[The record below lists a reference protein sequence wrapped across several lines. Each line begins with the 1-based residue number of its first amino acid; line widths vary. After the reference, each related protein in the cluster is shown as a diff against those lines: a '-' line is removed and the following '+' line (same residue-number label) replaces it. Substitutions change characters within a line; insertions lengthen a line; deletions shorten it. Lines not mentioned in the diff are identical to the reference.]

1 GISRWVIEHG
11 RLQNVADVHADTRFV
26 GPADIRSSLLV
37 PLRIGDETVG
47 VLGIE
52 SGKPS
57 AFTLED
63 ETLLTAVSH
72 QVAAAIRVARLHQ
85 AARTAATTDPLTGL
99 PNRRAFF
106 DRLAEGIA
114 QSDADGAPLSVAM
127 IDVNGL
133 KQLNDGHGHGAG
145 DQALARI
152 GEIL

>member
-1 GISRWVIEHG
+1 MGYENGFLTTLTPAGDLEVRAAFGPSTAFLGQTLPSGSGISRWVIEHG

-85 AARTAATTDPLTGL
+85 AARTAAPTDPLTGL
-99 PNRRAFF
+99 PNRRAF
-106 DRLAEGIA
+106 
-114 QSDADGAPLSVAM
+114 
-127 IDVNGL
+127 
-133 KQLNDGHGHGAG
+133 
-145 DQALARI
+145 
-152 GEIL
+152 